1 MICFELSVNDKK
13 LTTAGVPGDG
23 TLTQTVAW
31 VRRPGD
37 AHDGLYLTLSG
48 HETHADVMAQAHV
61 DWGRVNLKVGDVV
74 TLRIVEGG
82 TVDAP
87 QSRKSNPE
95 ARAERRVAHM
105 REELEQLEHVITV
118 SVLRGASIKPPGDVV
133 TVHVLNRGADQ
144 VMSLADAARKGGQ
157 VSVSTSELSS
167 IVDPEHERKI
177 ANDVDEALWEEAE
190 TGLRHQSQI
199 TANYLGLMALGG
211 AVAATGLVVE
221 STPQAIS
228 VIAAAIIAPG
238 FDPLAKI
245 PMGMALRRWDVAR
258 AGLVSAAIG
267 YLALILSAALVFLV
281 LRWSGVTTVEEFV
294 GNSQVQEL
302 AEPTL
307 REILLSACG
316 AVAGMIMM
324 LSYRRF
330 LIPGA
335 LVALMIIEAA
345 AMVGM
350 ALAAGTPALMYEGL
364 ERFGLDV
371 LLIVLGGVLVV
382 LLKQTI
388 FHRRAPMV

>member
-1 MICFELSVNDKK
+1 MHRTIEI
-13 LTTAGVPGDG
+13 TVPPAYTD
-23 TLTQTVAW
+23 TL
-31 VRRPGD
+31 
-37 AHDGLYLTLSG
+37 
-48 HETHADVMAQAHV
+48 
-61 DWGRVNLKVGDVV
+61 
-74 TLRIVEGG
+74 I
-82 TVDAP
+82 
-87 QSRKSNPE
+87 
-95 ARAERRVAHM
+95 
-105 REELEQLEHVITV
+105 EELEQLEHVITV

-133 TVHVLNRGADQ
+133 TVHALNRGADQ
-144 VMSLADAARKGGQ
+144 VMSLADAARKQGQ

-167 IVDPEHERKI
+167 IVDPEHERKV

-211 AVAATGLVVE
+211 AVAATGLVEE

-228 VIAAAIIAPG
+228 VVAAAIIAPG

-245 PMGMALRRWDVAR
+245 PMGLALRRWDVAR
-258 AGLVSAAIG
+258 AGLVSVAIG
-267 YLALILSAALVFLV
+267 YLALTLSAALVFLV
-281 LRWSGVTTVEEFV
+281 LSWTGVTTIEEFV

-302 AEPTL
+302 ADPTL
-307 REILLSACG
+307 REVLLSACG
-316 AVAGMIMM
+316 AVAGMVMM
-324 LSYRRF
+324 LSYRRY

-350 ALAAGTPALMYEGL
+350 ALAAGEPALMYEGL

-371 LLIVLGGVLVV
+371 LLIVAGGVLVV

-388 FHRRAPMV
+388 FHRRAPIV